1 VATTTDAAADTGVEH
16 EDVHHPTPGEY
27 VRIGILLALLTAL
40 EVSLFYIA
48 LTDAVRVTS
57 MLILMVVKFGTVV
70 AFYMHLKFDSHLFR
84 RLMLAGLV
92 LAAAVYGAVLA
103 MFTNVTPPGT

>member
-1 VATTTDAAADTGVEH
+1 VATTTDAAVDTVIEH
-16 EDVHHPTPGEY
+16 EDVHHPTPGQY
-27 VRIGILLALLTAL
+27 VRIGILLAALTAL
-40 EVSLFYIA
+40 EVSLFYIE

-57 MLILMVVKFGTVV
+57 MLTLMVVKFATVV
-70 AFYMHLKFDSHLFR
+70 AFYMHLKFDSLLFR

-103 MFTNVTPPGT
+103 MFTNVTPPGS